1 MARYNTSGA
10 LVPAGANNGV
20 NLSISSATVL
30 STPLQGTFYECT
42 GTAPYQ
48 VTLPSPSAF
57 YGIAM
62 TFYNTTGGV
71 VTLSTPSNSFVGAI
85 VGTAASTFL
94 LPTTGSLCTV
104 ISDGTNYIVTSGG
117 GVPVAASTLSANSTV
132 TLSPT
137 NASVIVSPTGSGTV
151 TISPA
156 TTGSISNVTGSFTG
170 FSNSGLSTFQQIQE
184 VMVSTASP
192 GTIPTLNYATGDLF
206 YLTGL
211 TGNFVPNFSN
221 VPTTGARSTTITLF
235 LIQGGTAYI
244 PTSIQINGTGYPITW
259 PGGVTPTGRANKVD
273 IATLILLNPAGSFTN
288 VLGQYGSFG

>member
-10 LVPAGANNGV
+10 LVPTGANNGV
-20 NLSISSATVL
+20 NLTINSATVL

-42 GTAPYQ
+42 SVAPYQ

-71 VTLSTPSNSFVGAI
+71 ITLSTPSGAFSGAI
-85 VGTAASTFL
+85 VGTNSSTFL

-104 ISDGTNYIVTSGG
+104 ISDGTNYIVTSGA
-117 GVPVAASTLSANSTV
+117 GVAGAFSTLTSSGAV
-132 TLSPT
+132 TLSP
-137 NASVIVSPTGSGTV
+137 ASANVVLSPTGSGTV
-151 TISPA
+151 TINPA
-156 TTGSISNVTGSFTG
+156 TTGSISNVTGSFTS
-170 FSNSGLSTFQQIQE
+170 FANTGLSTFQQIQE
-184 VMVSTASP
+184 VLVSSASP
-192 GTIPTLNYATGDLF
+192 GTTPTLNYATGDLF

-211 TGNFVPNFSN
+211 SGNFVPNFTN

-244 PTSIQINGTGYPITW
+244 PTSIQINGSGYSITW
-259 PGGVTPTGRANKVD
+259 PGGATPTGRANKID
-273 IATLILLNPAGSFTN
+273 IATVILLNPAGSFTN